1 MESADYRRRAKKLD
15 SPTSLTEFAPLS
27 SDVKTKATGFSLSRF
42 FKLSRAPRDDNATQ
56 VDTPTDPSGSFQRI
70 PEHEVLVTGSSS
82 PSIIREDQDLL
93 GSPESSFG
101 AESQACSP
109 SLPESRG
116 ELDVLYTRSF
126 SGVLSRIAHIM
137 DRGIVAPNAD
147 FKQYWMPDSNCKE
160 CYECGD
166 KFTTFRRRHHCRIC
180 GQIFCSRCCN
190 REIPGKIIGYRGDL
204 RVCMYCCQVVL
215 SYVKSLDL
223 SSDLRGV
230 LSDLQS
236 KLGMMRMEEEDTAS
250 LDSGTWGSSG
260 RRKTSVGFREEALVV
275 PKGDSGEFTPSDKS
289 RFRSP
294 SPGRSPGYDKMFIRE
309 LWSQIQHPI
318 HGVSFQTHRHRL
330 HSYTNCIVG
339 NELVDWLVAQ
349 GKVSS
354 RAEAV
359 SIGQTL
365 IDSNWLEP
373 VVPHDPIFIDGYSL
387 YKPGMDSQTDAGPSQ
402 SNSPPDETV
411 EENQDPLWVSE
422 IQPAGDLSPFAVTD
436 NSMEGS
442 KMASE
447 QLDGS
452 LPFKEKKRL
461 SASTS
466 TFFLN
471 LDLKESRVTVSRPR
485 DTLATSPE
493 EEEPEEGKRNHW
505 DSSRSAIS
513 MEICSRTINDDCVS
527 GALYAS
533 SGLNSGAVQKSSF
546 DEGKL
551 KEVKESLNSSYK
563 VLEKDL
569 LSQLLVADGLTL
581 AWADVVLPI
590 VRKVSSTV
598 TPNVKHLDDDMD
610 IRQYVHIKKMPGGNR
625 AECSVVSGVVCTKN
639 VVHKKMRQQLTNP
652 RILLVGS
659 SIVYQRVENKLSS
672 LDPILM
678 QECEYLKHVVAKIQV
693 FQPDLLLVEKTVS
706 RLAQEKLLQMDVTL
720 AINVK
725 PSVMER
731 VSRCTQSAIVSSID
745 AQLRKP
751 NLGSCQNFFVKTY
764 HLPSNRFKTLLFFDG
779 CSSRL
784 GCTILLRGGSVAEL
798 KKVKNIIRFMLYVA
812 YNWRLELSFLL
823 DEHAQPPMNSQD
835 FDGSDENGEDTDV
848 TEVKPS
854 TTDVLHSE
862 ASRAEDLCPSLDE
875 SIKRVEKSSVEDFSD
890 PLHTLLNSEEGA
902 TAMEAHTL
910 SLKSQTLPLSNSFK
924 LALESTILCC
934 SPFIRLVLPY
944 LKTEAGC
951 RCELRKFFSDEIYWS
966 PKASDTEEIRKRSEP
981 EEASLSTLS
990 ARNVQEKVV
999 ILPYHPFTF
1008 QKLASSVCE
1017 SAAAEALLA
1026 DFRARGGR
1034 IQNLC
1039 QHNFGKQDRSMEDTS
1054 PGRVISSVEQPG
1066 WNSRVDALSPYN
1078 HQKLAVLFCSYS
1090 PTSSNAPYFC
1100 VNPWVVNMDFY
1111 GRNDIPLGGFLE
1123 RYCFRSA
1130 YTCPNTSCD
1139 TPMLEHVRK
1148 FAHENGC
1155 IQILLHHLDNPLPSA
1170 QNSILMWSWCGK
1182 CRLVTPLTTMSD
1194 ETWSLSFAKYLELRF
1209 HGRAYSCRNNYE
1221 QCQHSLHHDHYQ
1233 YYASQ
1238 QVVASFKFSP
1248 ISMREVALP
1257 PPIISIVDEIPQVA
1271 AVVDEI
1277 RDLALK
1283 GYWVYNAVVEALCSL
1298 RAQLQGT
1305 KYEAFASDLMEMQ
1318 QTEKNNFK
1326 EKIEVIQLQLT
1337 SPNLKKCQ
1345 SQDPSSIDTDV
1356 LNKACSLTWKIND
1369 NLVLL
1374 KHYIADAVTCWNKR
1388 LQDFESVRKREEKS
1402 LTKSSQIKKPAAAV
1416 GTEANIGM
1424 EDSCQPNL
1432 PKQELNESVD
1442 TTSSLG
1448 DSDSTDAD
1456 LADMLLSIEQVPCDK
1471 DDKTSEFPASIE
1483 EEPSPNARDGTST
1496 PPLAPSALR
1505 VSNSSSSVS
1514 SYMYSVSSGIYA
1526 GLMSQDP
1533 STQKADGNAVY
1544 QMPQAQGLED
1554 STDSKKSAGSRSHER
1569 SRSDGAE
1576 RLLENKAKFSAPL
1589 RTEEEL
1595 AGGKQEKRATVKTII
1610 SQLLSSSGSNP
1621 IQSPFP
1627 SSDHF
1632 NVSHGGRIPIVIY
1645 DREPSSIIAHALA
1658 SVDYEQKLLEL
1669 QSTLTT
1675 ALNQLR
1681 DQPSPTGK
1689 SDNMSVDFNDLVLC
1703 SSQEIDKRTGHKNPN
1718 MHIETQFSDP
1728 TSQFYC
1734 RIFFAEQFRK
1744 LRCLIFPHGEDRFIH
1759 SLSRCVSW
1767 SAQGGKSGSS
1777 FCKTHDDRFI
1787 LKQMSRYEV
1796 QSFLEFAPLYF
1807 QYVSAACTDR
1817 QPTVLAKIVG
1827 VFRIGYKNSATNAAS
1842 KLDLL
1847 VMENLFYKRNIAQK
1861 FDLKGSVRNRLVNT
1875 RSQTEGDVVLL
1886 DENLLKTTC
1895 DSPLYIRPHSKTVLS
1910 LAIGNDAKFLSDN
1923 SVMDYSLLVGFD
1935 NDRRE
1940 LVVGIIDY
1948 IRTFTWD
1955 KKLEM
1960 VVKSTVTL
1968 RGHGKLPTIVW
1979 PNLYRIR
1986 FCEAMDRY
1994 FLCVPDHWSGLGRG
2008 VDC

>member
-1 MESADYRRRAKKLD
+1 MEPNEYRRRAKKLD

-27 SDVKTKATGFSLSRF
+27 SDVKAKTSGFSLGRF
-42 FKLSRAPRDDNATQ
+42 FKLSRATRSGVTTDAAVPEVPPDDSTCHC
-56 VDTPTDPSGSFQRI
+56 I
-70 PEHEVLVTGSSS
+70 PEDEVVEPQSPPSARTG
-82 PSIIREDQDLL
+82 Q
-93 GSPESSFG
+93 GSPVSATSGFT
-101 AESQACSP
+101 AESHTVP
-109 SLPESRG
+109 SSIDTRVTATPESRG

-137 DRGIVAPNAD
+137 DRGVVAPNAYREAD
-147 FKQYWMPDSNCKE
+147 FKQYWMPDSNCRE

-223 SSDLRGV
+223 SADLRGV
-230 LSDLQS
+230 LSDLQN
-236 KLGMMRMEEEDTAS
+236 KLGVIRVEEEDCTSPDA
-250 LDSGTWGSSG
+250 GTWGLSG
-260 RRKTSVGFREEALVV
+260 RRKTSLGFREEALVV
-275 PKGDSGEFTPSDKS
+275 PKVDAEDYSPSDKTG
-289 RFRSP
+289 FQSP
-294 SPGRSPGYDKMFIRE
+294 SPGRTPVYDKMFIRE
-309 LWSQIQHPI
+309 LWSQIQHPT
-318 HGVSFQTHRHRL
+318 HGVPFQTHRHRL
-330 HSYTNCIVG
+330 HSYSNCVVG

-354 RAEAV
+354 RGEATL
-359 SIGQTL
+359 IGQAL
-365 IDSNWLEP
+365 IDSNFLDP
-373 VVPHDPIFIDGYSL
+373 VVPHEPIFIDAYSL
-387 YKPGMDSQTDAGPSQ
+387 YKPGSDTPTDGGPSHP
-402 SNSPPDETV
+402 SSPPDEVV

-422 IQPAGDLSPFAVTD
+422 IQPAGSLSPFAD
-436 NSMEGS
+436 LDDSLEADR
-442 KMASE
+442 ASAGHM
-447 QLDGS
+447 DG
-452 LPFKEKKRL
+452 PIPYKEKKRL
-461 SASTS
+461 TASTS

-485 DTLATSPE
+485 DTLAMSPE
-493 EEEPEEGKRNHW
+493 EDEPEDARRSRW
-505 DSSRSAIS
+505 DSHRSAVNS
-513 MEICSRTINDDCVS
+513 EICNRTITDDCVS

-533 SGLNSGAVQKSSF
+533 TSMHNLGLQKLLL
-546 DEGKL
+546 DETTVT
-551 KEVKESLNSSYK
+551 EVKESLSSTYA

-569 LSQLLVADGLTL
+569 LNQLLAADGLPL
-581 AWADVVLPI
+581 PWAEVVLPI
-590 VRKVSSTV
+590 VHKVANTV
-598 TPNVKHLDDDMD
+598 TPDVKHLNDDMD
-610 IRQYVHIKKMPGGNR
+610 IRQYVHIKKIPGGNR
-625 AECSVVSGVVCTKN
+625 SECAVVSGVVCTKN

-725 PSVMER
+725 PTVMER

-764 HLPSNRFKTLLFFDG
+764 GLPSNRFKTLLFFDG
-779 CSSRL
+779 CSSKL
-784 GCTILLRGGSVAEL
+784 GCTILLRGGSGPEL

-812 YNWRLELSFLL
+812 FNWRLEFAFLT
-823 DEHAQPPMNSQD
+823 DEHAQPPAQSQLTED
-835 FDGSDENGEDTDV
+835 DIENETTEENGVVPNKCPLIADQVGEPKVSVGPED
-848 TEVKPS
+848 S
-854 TTDVLHSE
+854 T
-862 ASRAEDLCPSLDE
+862 
-875 SIKRVEKSSVEDFSD
+875 KKVEMSCVEDFSD
-890 PLHTLLNSEEGA
+890 PLHTLLNADEDDSALTE
-902 TAMEAHTL
+902 HRL
-910 SLKSQTLPLSNSFK
+910 SLKTQVLPLSNSFK
-924 LALESTILCC
+924 LALDSTILCC
-934 SPFIRLVLPY
+934 SPFIRLTLPY
-944 LKTEAGC
+944 LKTEAGR

-966 PKASDTEEIRKRSEP
+966 PKTCDTEEVWTKMEP
-981 EEASLSTLS
+981 DDSPLS
-990 ARNVQEKVV
+990 ALNAKNMQEKVV

-1008 QKLASSVCE
+1008 QKLSSSLWE
-1017 SAAAEALLA
+1017 SAEAEALLA

-1039 QHNFGKQDRSMEDTS
+1039 QHNSGKAESSTGHSPTS
-1054 PGRVISSVEQPG
+1054 GVGTEQHLWDGRI
-1066 WNSRVDALSPYN
+1066 DALSPYN
-1078 HQKLAVLFCSYS
+1078 HQRVAVLFCSYS

-1100 VNPWVVNMDFY
+1100 VNPWVISMDFY
-1111 GRNDIPLGGFLE
+1111 GRNDISLGGFLE

-1130 YTCPNTSCD
+1130 YTCPNGSCD

-1148 FAHENGC
+1148 FVHESGC
-1155 IQILLHHLDNPLPSA
+1155 IQILLHHLDNPPTAA
-1170 QNSILMWSWCGK
+1170 QNAILMWSWCRK
-1182 CRLVTPLTTMSD
+1182 CRFVTPLTTMSD
-1194 ETWSLSFAKYLELRF
+1194 ETWCLSFAKYLELRF
-1209 HGRAYSCRNNYE
+1209 HGSAYTCRSLHQ

-1233 YYASQ
+1233 YFASQ
-1238 QVVASFKFSP
+1238 QVVASFKYSP
-1248 ISMREVALP
+1248 IAMREVALP
-1257 PPIISIVDEIPQVA
+1257 PPVISIVDEIPQVS

-1283 GYWVYNAVVEALCSL
+1283 GYWVYNTVVETLCSL
-1298 RAQLQGT
+1298 RAQVQAT
-1305 KYEAFASDLMEMQ
+1305 KYEEFAADLMEMQ
-1318 QTEKNNFK
+1318 QSEKNAFK
-1326 EKIEVIQLQLT
+1326 EKIEDIQLQLT
-1337 SPNLKKCQ
+1337 SPNLKMCQ
-1345 SQDPSSIDTDV
+1345 SQDPSTLDTSV
-1356 LNKACSLTWKIND
+1356 LNEACSLTWKIND
-1369 NLVLL
+1369 SLVSL
-1374 KHYIADAVTCWNKR
+1374 KHYIADAVNCWNKR
-1388 LQDFESVRKREEKS
+1388 LQDFESVRKREEK
-1402 LTKSSQIKKPAAAV
+1402 LLKSSQVKKAAPV
-1416 GTEANIGM
+1416 HGTDALSD
-1424 EDSCQPNL
+1424 DSAH
-1432 PKQELNESVD
+1432 KQELNESID
-1442 TTSSLG
+1442 TASSLG
-1448 DSDSTDAD
+1448 DSDSAGDVDIVDAHFGTELQQCEKEAQD
-1456 LADMLLSIEQVPCDK
+1456 SLASPP
-1471 DDKTSEFPASIE
+1471 DDSFSP
-1483 EEPSPNARDGTST
+1483 PSGV
-1496 PPLAPSALR
+1496 LR
-1505 VSNSSSSVS
+1505 VSSSSSSVS
-1514 SYMYSVSSGIYA
+1514 SCLYGVSPGIYA
-1526 GLMSQDP
+1526 GLMGQDA
-1533 STQKADGNAVY
+1533 STPKQDSGI
-1544 QMPQAQGLED
+1544 QPQGLDD
-1554 STDSKKSAGSRSHER
+1554 STESKKSAAQRSHER

-1576 RLLENKAKFSAPL
+1576 RVLENRMKLSSASKADEDSQ
-1589 RTEEEL
+1589 
-1595 AGGKQEKRATVKTII
+1595 GGKQEKRGTVKTII

-1627 SSDHF
+1627 ASDHF
-1632 NVSHGGRIPIVIY
+1632 NVSHGARIPIVIY
-1645 DREPSSIIAHALA
+1645 DQEPSSIIAHALA
-1658 SVDYEQKLLEL
+1658 SLDYEQKLLEL

-1675 ALNQLR
+1675 ALSQLR
-1681 DQPSPTGK
+1681 EQPSPTAK
-1689 SDNMSVDFNDLVLC
+1689 PPAENPMVDFNDLALC
-1703 SSQEIDKRTGHKNPN
+1703 TSQETDKRTGLKNPN
-1718 MHIETQFSDP
+1718 MHIETQFSDA

-1807 QYVSAACTDR
+1807 QYVSSACTDR

-1895 DSPLYIRPHSKTVLS
+1895 DSPLYVRPHSKTVLS
-1910 LAIGNDAKFLSDN
+1910 LAIRNDANFLSDN

-1935 NDRRE
+1935 NDRKE

-1979 PNLYRIR
+1979 PNLYRVR
-1986 FCEAMDRY
+1986 FCEAMDKY

>member
-1 MESADYRRRAKKLD
+1 MEPGDYRRGAKKLD

-27 SDVKTKATGFSLSRF
+27 SDVKTKANRFSLSQF
-42 FKLSRAPRDDNATQ
+42 FKRSRTPRTG
-56 VDTPTDPSGSFQRI
+56 PTADPSVPEVRDESPCQCI
-70 PEHEVLVTGSSS
+70 PEDEAVTSAPQSS
-82 PSIIREDQDLL
+82 PSAGTERDSAVTATSALTGEAQTV
-93 GSPESSFG
+93 SP
-101 AESQACSP
+101 P
-109 SLPESRG
+109 LPEGR

-137 DRGIVAPNAD
+137 DRGIVAPNAYKDAD
-147 FKQYWMPDSNCKE
+147 FKQYWMPDSNCRE

-223 SSDLRGV
+223 SADLRGV
-230 LSDLQS
+230 LADLQS
-236 KLGMMRMEEEDTAS
+236 KLGVMRMEEEDSTS
-250 LDSGTWGSSG
+250 LDTGAWGSSG

-275 PKGDSGEFTPSDKS
+275 PKGDTDDYSPSDKS
-289 RFRSP
+289 SFQTP
-294 SPGRSPGYDKMFIRE
+294 SPGRTPVYDKMFIRE
-309 LWSQIQHPI
+309 LWSQIQHPV

-330 HSYTNCIVG
+330 HSYSNCVVG

-349 GKVSS
+349 GKVST
-354 RAEAV
+354 RGEAI
-359 SIGQTL
+359 SIGQAL
-365 IDSNWLEP
+365 IDSNFLEP
-373 VVPHDPIFIDGYSL
+373 VLPHEPIFIDAYSL
-387 YKPGMDSQTDAGPSQ
+387 YKPSSDNHTDSGPSH
-402 SNSPPDETV
+402 SSSPPDEVV

-422 IQPAGDLSPFAVTD
+422 IQPAVSLSPFSIMDDALRVD
-436 NSMEGS
+436 
-442 KMASE
+442 KMPADH
-447 QLDGS
+447 LDG
-452 LPFKEKKRL
+452 PIPYKEKKRL
-461 SASTS
+461 AASTS

-485 DTLATSPE
+485 DSLAISPE
-493 EEEPEEGKRNHW
+493 EEEPEDTRRSRW
-505 DSSRSAIS
+505 DSHRSGINS
-513 MEICSRTINDDCVS
+513 EICNHTIADDCVS

-533 SGLNSGAVQKSSF
+533 CSMNNPGQQKSVV
-546 DEGKL
+546 DETKA
-551 KEVKESLNSSYK
+551 KESKESLNSAYS

-569 LSQLLVADGLTL
+569 LNQLLAADGLPL
-581 AWADVVLPI
+581 PWAEVVLPI
-590 VRKVSSTV
+590 VHKVANMV
-598 TPNVKHLDDDMD
+598 TPDVKHLDDDMD
-610 IRQYVHIKKMPGGNR
+610 IRQYVHIKKIPGGHR
-625 AECSVVSGVVCTKN
+625 SECAVVSGVVCTKN

-764 HLPSNRFKTLLFFDG
+764 LLPSNRFKTLLFFDG
-779 CSSRL
+779 CSSAL

-812 YNWRLELSFLL
+812 FNWRLELAFLM
-823 DEHAQPPMNSQD
+823 DEHAQPPARLQVAEED
-835 FDGSDENGEDTDV
+835 IEN
-848 TEVKPS
+848 EVEENCA
-854 TTDVLHSE
+854 VH
-862 ASRAEDLCPSLDE
+862 DE
-875 SIKRVEKSSVEDFSD
+875 SLAASDHTEQKVSLGPEDSTRKVEISCVEDFSD
-890 PLHTLLNSEEGA
+890 PLHTLLNSDEDGA
-902 TAMEAHTL
+902 ALTEHRL
-910 SLKSQTLPLSNSFK
+910 SLKSQVLPLSNSFK
-924 LALESTILCC
+924 LALDSTILCC
-934 SPFIRLVLPY
+934 SPFIRITVPY
-944 LKTEAGC
+944 LKTEAGR

-966 PKASDTEEIRKRSEP
+966 PKTCDNEEVWNKMEP
-981 EEASLSTLS
+981 DDSLLS
-990 ARNVQEKVV
+990 ALTARNMQEKIV
-999 ILPYHPFTF
+999 ILPYHPFTYR
-1008 QKLASSVCE
+1008 KLSYFWE
-1017 SAAAEALLA
+1017 SIEAEALLA

-1039 QHNFGKQDRSMEDTS
+1039 HHSLGKVETSQGQSPTNGAGPTADQHVWD
-1054 PGRVISSVEQPG
+1054 GRT
-1066 WNSRVDALSPYN
+1066 DALSPYN
-1078 HQKLAVLFCSYS
+1078 HQRVAVLFCSYS

-1123 RYCFRSA
+1123 RYCFRSS
-1130 YTCPNTSCD
+1130 YTCPNASCD

-1148 FAHENGC
+1148 FVHENGC
-1155 IQILLHHLDNPLPSA
+1155 IQILLHHLDSPPTTA
-1170 QNSILMWSWCGK
+1170 QSSILMWSWCRK
-1182 CRLVTPLTTMSD
+1182 CRFVTPLTTMSE

-1209 HGRAYSCRNNYE
+1209 HGHAYTCRGSHE

-1233 YYASQ
+1233 YFASQ
-1238 QVVASFKFSP
+1238 QVVASFKYSP
-1248 ISMREVALP
+1248 ISIREVALP
-1257 PPIISIVDEIPQVA
+1257 PPVISIVDEIPQVSV
-1271 AVVDEI
+1271 VVDEI

-1283 GYWVYNAVVEALCSL
+1283 GYWVYNTVVETLCSL
-1298 RAQLQGT
+1298 RAQVQAT
-1305 KYEAFASDLMEMQ
+1305 KYEAFAADLMEMQ
-1318 QTEKNNFK
+1318 QTEKNAFK
-1326 EKIEVIQLQLT
+1326 EKIEDIQLQLT
-1337 SPNLKKCQ
+1337 SPNLKKCH
-1345 SQDPSSIDTDV
+1345 SQDPSTLETCV
-1356 LNKACSLTWKIND
+1356 LNEACSLAWKIND
-1369 NLVLL
+1369 SLVLL
-1374 KHYIADAVTCWNKR
+1374 KHYIADAVNCWNKR
-1388 LQDFESVRKREEKS
+1388 LQDFESVRKREEK
-1402 LTKSSQIKKPAAAV
+1402 LLARSSQTKKPTSSL
-1416 GTEANIGM
+1416 GG
-1424 EDSCQPNL
+1424 
-1432 PKQELNESVD
+1432 D
-1442 TTSSLG
+1442 TTTSSDDQTGVTKHELSESIDTASSLG
-1448 DSDSTDAD
+1448 DSDSAGDAD
-1456 LADMLLSIEQVPCDK
+1456 IVEGHFSIEPHQMLDISR
-1471 DDKTSEFPASIE
+1471 DDNVSFLPDDSF
-1483 EEPSPNARDGTST
+1483 SPPTGT
-1496 PPLAPSALR
+1496 ALR
-1505 VSNSSSSVS
+1505 VSSSSSSVS
-1514 SYMYSVSSGIYA
+1514 SYVYGASPGMHVGLLGQDTSTPKQDIYCQA
-1526 GLMSQDP
+1526 PGLD
-1533 STQKADGNAVY
+1533 
-1544 QMPQAQGLED
+1544 D
-1554 STDSKKSAGSRSHER
+1554 STESKKSTALKSHER

-1576 RLLENKAKFSAPL
+1576 RLLENRTKLSTASKADDDTP
-1589 RTEEEL
+1589 
-1595 AGGKQEKRATVKTII
+1595 GKQEKRGTVKTII

-1627 SSDHF
+1627 PSDHF
-1632 NVSHGGRIPIVIY
+1632 NVSHGARIPIVIY
-1645 DREPSSIIAHALA
+1645 DQEPSSIIAHALA
-1658 SVDYEQKLLEL
+1658 SVDYEQKLAEL

-1675 ALNQLR
+1675 ALSQLR
-1681 DQPSPTGK
+1681 EQPSPTTK
-1689 SDNMSVDFNDLVLC
+1689 APAESAMVDFNDLALC

-1718 MHIETQFSDP
+1718 MHIETQFSDA

-1807 QYVSAACTDR
+1807 QYVSSACTDR

-1861 FDLKGSVRNRLVNT
+1861 FDLKGSVRNRMVNT

-1895 DSPLYIRPHSKTVLS
+1895 DSPLYVRPHSKTVLS
-1910 LAIGNDAKFLSDN
+1910 LAIRNDANFLSDN

-1935 NDRRE
+1935 NDRKE

-1979 PNLYRIR
+1979 PNLYRVR
-1986 FCEAMDRY
+1986 FCEAMDKY

-2008 VDC
+2008 VEC

>member
-1 MESADYRRRAKKLD
+1 MDSADCRHGAKKLD

-27 SDVKTKATGFSLSRF
+27 SDVKTKASGFSFSRF
-42 FKLSRAPRDDNATQ
+42 FKLSRSPRSDATSDAAVPEVVRDESPCQ
-56 VDTPTDPSGSFQRI
+56 CI
-70 PEHEVLVTGSSS
+70 PEDEAVAPDPQSLPCAGTERDS
-82 PSIIREDQDLL
+82 PTAASA
-93 GSPESSFG
+93 ST
-101 AESQACSP
+101 AESQTVPSS
-109 SLPESRG
+109 SLPESRA
-116 ELDVLYTRSF
+116 ELEVLHTRSF

-137 DRGIVAPNAD
+137 DRGIVAPNAYKDAD

-223 SSDLRGV
+223 SADLRGV
-230 LSDLQS
+230 LSDLQN
-236 KLGMMRMEEEDTAS
+236 KLGMMRMEEEDSTS
-250 LDSGTWGSSG
+250 PDTGTWGSTG

-275 PKGDSGEFTPSDKS
+275 PKGDTEDYSPSDKPG
-289 RFRSP
+289 FQNP
-294 SPGRSPGYDKMFIRE
+294 SPGRTPVFDKMFIRE

-318 HGVSFQTHRHRL
+318 HGAPFQTYRHRL
-330 HSYTNCIVG
+330 HSYSNCVVG

-354 RAEAV
+354 RGEAI
-359 SIGQTL
+359 SIGQAL
-365 IDSNWLEP
+365 IDSNFLEP
-373 VVPHDPIFIDGYSL
+373 VIPHEPIFIDAYSL
-387 YKPGMDSQTDAGPSQ
+387 YKPSSDTQTDAHPSH
-402 SNSPPDETV
+402 SSSPPDEVV

-422 IQPAGDLSPFAVTD
+422 IQPAGSLSPFAVMD
-436 NSMEGS
+436 
-442 KMASE
+442 
-447 QLDGS
+447 DS
-452 LPFKEKKRL
+452 LGVNKAPPDCVDSPMPYKEKKRL
-461 SASTS
+461 TASTS

-485 DTLATSPE
+485 DSLAISPE
-493 EEEPEEGKRNHW
+493 EEEPEDSKRSRW
-505 DSSRSAIS
+505 DSHRS
-513 MEICSRTINDDCVS
+513 TINNEVCNHTITDDCVS

-533 SGLNSGAVQKSSF
+533 SSMNNLGQQKVLV
-546 DEGKL
+546 DETKT
-551 KEVKESLNSSYK
+551 KETKESLSSAYS

-569 LSQLLVADGLTL
+569 LNQLLAADGLPL
-581 AWADVVLPI
+581 PWADVVLPI
-590 VRKVSSTV
+590 VHKVASTV

-610 IRQYVHIKKMPGGNR
+610 IRQYVHIKKIPGGNR
-625 AECSVVSGVVCTKN
+625 SECAVVNGVVCTKN

-731 VSRCTQSAIVSSID
+731 ISRCTQSAIVSSID

-764 HLPSNRFKTLLFFDG
+764 ALPSNRFKTLLFFDG
-779 CSSRL
+779 CSSTL
-784 GCTILLRGGSVAEL
+784 GCTILLRGGSATEL

-812 YNWRLELSFLL
+812 FNWRLELAFLT
-823 DEHAQPPMNSQD
+823 DEHAQPPSHSQ
-835 FDGSDENGEDTDV
+835 V
-848 TEVKPS
+848 
-854 TTDVLHSE
+854 
-862 ASRAEDLCPSLDE
+862 AEDDIENEVEEKNCIAYDE
-875 SIKRVEKSSVEDFSD
+875 DPPTSDQTEEPKVAMGPEDSTRKVEMSSVEDFSD
-890 PLHTLLNSEEGA
+890 PLHTLLNADED
-902 TAMEAHTL
+902 EAALTEHRL
-910 SLKSQTLPLSNSFK
+910 SLKSQVLPLSNSFK
-924 LALESTILCC
+924 LALDSTILCC
-934 SPFIRLVLPY
+934 SPFIRLTLPY
-944 LKTEAGC
+944 LKTEAGR

-966 PKASDTEEIRKRSEP
+966 PKTCDTEEVWTKAEP
-981 EEASLSTLS
+981 DESSLSSLS
-990 ARNVQEKVV
+990 AKNTQEKVV
-999 ILPYHPFTF
+999 ILPHHPFTF
-1008 QKLASSVCE
+1008 QKLSSSLWE
-1017 SAAAEALLA
+1017 SAEAEALLS

-1039 QHNFGKQDRSMEDTS
+1039 QHNFSKTVHASGNS
-1054 PGRVISSVEQPG
+1054 PANGAGGTTEQHMWDGRT
-1066 WNSRVDALSPYN
+1066 DALSPYN
-1078 HQKLAVLFCSYS
+1078 HQRLAVLFCSYS

-1123 RYCFRSA
+1123 RYCFRPA
-1130 YTCPNTSCD
+1130 YTCPNASCD

-1148 FAHENGC
+1148 FVHENGC
-1155 IQILLHHLDNPLPSA
+1155 IQILLHHLDNPAATA
-1170 QNSILMWSWCGK
+1170 QSSILMWSWCRK
-1182 CRLVTPLTTMSD
+1182 CRFVTPLTTMSD

-1209 HGRAYSCRNNYE
+1209 HGHAYTCRALHE
-1221 QCQHSLHHDHYQ
+1221 QCQHTLHHDYYQ
-1233 YYASQ
+1233 YFASQ
-1238 QVVASFKFSP
+1238 QIVASFKYSP
-1248 ISMREVALP
+1248 IAMREVALP
-1257 PPIISIVDEIPQVA
+1257 PPVISIVDEIPQVS

-1283 GYWVYNAVVEALCSL
+1283 GYWVYNTVVETLCSL
-1298 RAQLQGT
+1298 RAQVQAT
-1305 KYEAFASDLMEMQ
+1305 KYEAFAADLMEMQ
-1318 QTEKNNFK
+1318 QSEKNAFK
-1326 EKIEVIQLQLT
+1326 EKIEDIQLQLT
-1337 SPNLKKCQ
+1337 SPNLKMCQ
-1345 SQDPSSIDTDV
+1345 SQDPATLDTSV
-1356 LNKACSLTWKIND
+1356 LNEVCSLAWKIND
-1369 NLVLL
+1369 SLVLL
-1374 KHYIADAVTCWNKR
+1374 KHYIADAVNCWNKR
-1388 LQDFESVRKREEKS
+1388 LQDFESMRKREEK
-1402 LTKSSQIKKPAAAV
+1402 LLAKTSQMKKPASALGADAYAV
-1416 GTEANIGM
+1416 SDDQAGV
-1424 EDSCQPNL
+1424 
-1432 PKQELNESVD
+1432 PKQELNESID
-1442 TTSSLG
+1442 TASSLG
-1448 DSDSTDAD
+1448 DSDSAGDAD
-1456 LADMLLSIEQVPCDK
+1456 IADGHFSLDLHHCDK
-1471 DDKTSEFPASIE
+1471 EVQDIQRDDNVPFLPDDSF
-1483 EEPSPNARDGTST
+1483 SPPTGPTM
-1496 PPLAPSALR
+1496 LH
-1505 VSNSSSSVS
+1505 VSSSSSSVS
-1514 SYMYSVSSGIYA
+1514 SCMYGISPGMQVGHLGQDSGTPKQDSSCGQA
-1526 GLMSQDP
+1526 PGLD
-1533 STQKADGNAVY
+1533 
-1544 QMPQAQGLED
+1544 D
-1554 STDSKKSAGSRSHER
+1554 STESKKSTTLRSHER

-1576 RLLENKAKFSAPL
+1576 RLLEN
-1589 RTEEEL
+1589 RTKLTTASKVEDDTP
-1595 AGGKQEKRATVKTII
+1595 GGKQEKRGTVKTII

-1627 SSDHF
+1627 LSDHF
-1632 NVSHGGRIPIVIY
+1632 NVSHGARIPIVIY
-1645 DREPSSIIAHALA
+1645 DQEPSSIIAHALA
-1658 SVDYEQKLLEL
+1658 SADYEQKLVEL

-1681 DQPSPTGK
+1681 EQPSPTAK
-1689 SDNMSVDFNDLVLC
+1689 APTDNSMVDFNDLALC
-1703 SSQEIDKRTGHKNPN
+1703 GSQETDKRTGHKNPN
-1718 MHIETQFSDP
+1718 MHIETQFSDA

-1807 QYVSAACTDR
+1807 QYVSSACTDR

-1861 FDLKGSVRNRLVNT
+1861 FDLKGSVRNRMVNT

-1895 DSPLYIRPHSKTVLS
+1895 DSPLYVRPHSKTVLS
-1910 LAIGNDAKFLSDN
+1910 LAIRNDANFLSDN

-1935 NDRRE
+1935 NDRKE

-1979 PNLYRIR
+1979 PNLYRVR
-1986 FCEAMDRY
+1986 FCEAMDKY

-2008 VDC
+2008 VEC

>member
-1 MESADYRRRAKKLD
+1 MEPVDYRRRAKKLD

-27 SDVKTKATGFSLSRF
+27 SDVKSKTSGFSLSRF
-42 FKLSRAPRDDNATQ
+42 FKLSRGPREDGASAVAPA
-56 VDTPTDPSGSFQRI
+56 DTEQGGGCECI
-70 PEHEVLVTGSSS
+70 PEDDVLMTTGADK
-82 PSIIREDQDLL
+82 PSQLKGEEDLL
-93 GSPESSFG
+93 ESPRSNFS
-101 AESQACSP
+101 AESPVS
-109 SLPESRG
+109 SLPESHG

-126 SGVLSRIAHIM
+126 SGVLGRIAHIM
-137 DRGIVAPNAD
+137 DRGVLAPNAYKD
-147 FKQYWMPDSNCKE
+147 ADLKQYWMPDSNCRE

-223 SSDLRGV
+223 SADVRGM
-230 LSDLQS
+230 LADLQN
-236 KLGMMRMEEEDTAS
+236 KLGMLRMEEEDPVSPDT
-250 LDSGTWGSSG
+250 GTWGSSS

-275 PKGDSGEFTPSDKS
+275 PKGDSGEYTPSDTTG
-289 RFRSP
+289 FQSP
-294 SPGRSPGYDKMFIRE
+294 SPGRTPVYDKMFIRE

-318 HGVSFQTHRHRL
+318 HGISFQTHRHRL

-339 NELVDWLVAQ
+339 NELLDWLVAQ

-354 RAEAV
+354 RNEAI
-359 SIGQTL
+359 SIGQAL
-365 IDSNWLEP
+365 IDSSLLEP

-387 YKPGMDSQTDAGPSQ
+387 YRPGMGSQTDPGPSQ
-402 SNSPPDETV
+402 TSSPPDEAV

-422 IQPAGDLSPFAVTD
+422 IQPDGNLTPFVVTDESLEVEKTGQDPMDGLSPF
-436 NSMEGS
+436 
-442 KMASE
+442 
-447 QLDGS
+447 
-452 LPFKEKKRL
+452 KEKRL

-485 DTLATSPE
+485 DSLVTSPE
-493 EEEPEEGKRNHW
+493 EDECEDVKRSRW
-505 DSSRSAIS
+505 DSNRSAINT
-513 MEICSRTINDDCVS
+513 EICNRTINDDCVS

-533 SGLNSGAVQKSSF
+533 SGMNSGTVQKSLL
-546 DEGKL
+546 DESKL
-551 KEVKESLNSSYK
+551 KEVKESLGSAYK
-563 VLEKDL
+563 LLEKDL
-569 LSQLLVADGLTL
+569 VNQLLSANGLSL

-590 VRKVSSTV
+590 VHKVASTV
-598 TPNVKHLDDDMD
+598 SPNVKHLDDDMD

-625 AECSVVSGVVCTKN
+625 AECTVVSGVVCTKN

-678 QECEYLKHVVAKIQV
+678 QEREYLKHVVAKIQV

-764 HLPSNRFKTLLFFDG
+764 VLPSSRFKTLLFFDG

-784 GCTILLRGGSVAEL
+784 GCTILLRGGSAPEL
-798 KKVKNIIRFMLYVA
+798 KKVKNIIQFMLYVA
-812 YNWRLELSFLL
+812 YNWRLESSFLL
-823 DEHAQPPMNSQD
+823 DEHAQPPTKLSVD
-835 FDGSDENGEDTDV
+835 EDDENDFEEPGEV
-848 TEVKPS
+848 
-854 TTDVLHSE
+854 E
-862 ASRAEDLCPSLDE
+862 ASKSPVVVQHAEVPKGEEPCPIPEDPV
-875 SIKRVEKSSVEDFSD
+875 KKVEKSSVKDFSD
-890 PLHTLLNSEEGA
+890 PLHTLLNSEENG
-902 TAMEAHTL
+902 TALEAHSLT
-910 SLKSQTLPLSNSFK
+910 LKSQVLPLSNSFK
-924 LALESTILCC
+924 LALESTILCS
-934 SPFIRLVLPY
+934 SPFIRLALPY
-944 LKTEAGC
+944 LKTESGR

-966 PKASDTEEIRKRSEP
+966 PKTCDVEESRKKIEL
-981 EEASLSTLS
+981 EETSLSTLN

-999 ILPYHPFTF
+999 VLPYHPFTF
-1008 QKLASSVCE
+1008 QKLTSSVWE
-1017 SAAAEALLA
+1017 SVEAEALLA

-1039 QHNFGKQDRSMEDTS
+1039 PHNFSGREAATGDALPDGIAPPMEQ
-1054 PGRVISSVEQPG
+1054 RG
-1066 WNSRVDALSPYN
+1066 WDGRVDALSPYN

-1155 IQILLHHLDNPLPSA
+1155 IQILLHHLDNPLPIL
-1170 QNSILMWSWCGK
+1170 QNAILMWSWCRK
-1182 CRLVTPLTTMSD
+1182 CRFVTPLTTMSD

-1209 HGRAYSCRNNYE
+1209 HGQAYTCRSSYE

-1257 PPIISIVDEIPQVA
+1257 PPVISIVDEIPQVT

-1283 GYWVYNAVVEALCSL
+1283 GYLVYNTVVETLCSL

-1305 KYEAFASDLMEMQ
+1305 KYEALATDLMEMQ
-1318 QTEKNNFK
+1318 QTEKNAFK
-1326 EKIEVIQLQLT
+1326 EKIENIQLQLT

-1345 SQDPSSIDTDV
+1345 AQDPSTLDSDV

-1369 NLVLL
+1369 SLVLL

-1388 LQDFESVRKREEKS
+1388 LQDFESVRKREEK
-1402 LTKSSQIKKPAAAV
+1402 LTKSGQMKKPASV
-1416 GTEANIGM
+1416 LGTEVNVGLD
-1424 EDSCQPNL
+1424 ENCSPNV
-1432 PKQELNESVD
+1432 PKQELNESID

-1448 DSDSTDAD
+1448 DSDSAGDAD
-1456 LADMLLSIEQVPCDK
+1456 MADILLGGDQHQGDREGLDK
-1471 DDKTSEFPASIE
+1471 ED
-1483 EEPSPNARDGTST
+1483 SPQCIQDGSFT
-1496 PPLAPSALR
+1496 PPILPSSLR
-1505 VSNSSSSVS
+1505 VSSSSSSVS
-1514 SYMYSVSSGIYA
+1514 SYMYSVSPGIYA
-1526 GLMSQDP
+1526 GLMGQDP
-1533 STQKADGNAVY
+1533 VAQKLDSYAVY
-1544 QMPQAQGLED
+1544 HMAQTQGLED
-1554 STDSKKSAGSRSHER
+1554 STDSKKSASSRSHER

-1576 RLLENKAKFSAPL
+1576 WLLETKAKL

-1595 AGGKQEKRATVKTII
+1595 MGGKQEKRGTVKTII

-1621 IQSPFP
+1621 IQSPFSP
-1627 SSDHF
+1627 SDHF
-1632 NVSHGGRIPIVIY
+1632 DVSHGSRIPIIVY
-1645 DREPSSIIAHALA
+1645 DQEPSSIIAHALA

-1669 QSTLTT
+1669 QTTLTT
-1675 ALNQLR
+1675 ALSQLK
-1681 DQPSPTGK
+1681 DQPSP
-1689 SDNMSVDFNDLVLC
+1689 SARPENLSMDFNDLALC
-1703 SSQEIDKRTGHKNPN
+1703 SSQETDKRASHKNPN
-1718 MHIETQFSDP
+1718 MHIETQFSDS

-1777 FCKTHDDRFI
+1777 FCKTYDDRFI

-1807 QYVSAACTDR
+1807 QYVSGACTDR

-1979 PNLYRIR
+1979 PNLYRVR
-1986 FCEAMDRY
+1986 FCEAMDKY

-2008 VDC
+2008 MDC